1 VGVTRRLAMGFCAAC
16 IALISG
22 CGSGNPDSGSAR
34 PSVALIA
41 EGSKAIARVCKLDKH
56 LAPRVRFTHRRGRE
70 VLAFRLG
77 GAPAGVP
84 SSRPGK
90 LPGHLFLYNFGSG
103 TVRERVR
110 GERAYC
116 RER

>member
-1 VGVTRRLAMGFCAAC
+1 VGVARRLAMGFCAAC
-16 IALISG
+16 IAMVSG
-22 CGSGNPDSGSAR
+22 CSSGNPDSRSAR

-41 EGSKAIARVCKLDKH
+41 EGSKAIARACKLDKH
-56 LAPRVRFTHRRGRE
+56 LASRVRFTHRRGRE
-70 VLAFRLG
+70 VLAFQLG
-77 GAPAGVP
+77 GAPASG
-84 SSRPGK
+84 SSSPPEK
-90 LPGHLFLYNFGSG
+90 LRGHLFLYNFGSG